1 MLRCKFTIY
10 GGHFISLIMNHTWL
24 FASLPVYH
32 LSGPLHFAACREIVL
47 IINSFYSGRL

>member
-24 FASLPVYH
+24 FASLAEYR
-32 LSGPLHFAACREIVL
+32 LSGPLVFTARREIVL
-47 IINSFYSGRL
+47 IINIFYGGRL